1 MKALIKKELKLG
13 ISPACYISLLFA
25 LFFFIPAYPLI
36 VVFFFPSTMITNIYI
51 SSIGYNNDLEF
62 SLMLPI
68 RKKDYVLSKIFS
80 MLFLQFIFL
89 LLSIPFMCL
98 RTFLLNGV
106 YPSTPGFTSPF
117 IIYGTYL
124 VGCAVY
130 SFTLFGTYF
139 KTYPKRNLAATI
151 SIFAELIIDMFLGV
165 AMFYIPNFG
174 QQLEN
179 NYIMGLIYLLISIL
193 VFIVLVYLTYLVS
206 YKNLEKK
213 NP

>member
-1 MKALIKKELKLG
+1 MKALFKKELKLG
-13 ISPACYISLLFA
+13 INPACYISLLFV
-25 LFFFIPAYPLI
+25 LFIFIPAYPLI
-36 VVFFFPSTMITNIYI
+36 MAFFFPSTMITNIYI

-80 MLFLQFIFL
+80 MLFLQFVFL
-89 LLSIPFMCL
+89 ILSIPFMCL
-98 RTFLLNGV
+98 RMFYLNSI
-106 YPSTPGFTSPF
+106 YPATPGFTSPF
-117 IIYGTYL
+117 VIYGSYL
-124 VGCAVY
+124 VGCAIY
-130 SFTLFGTYF
+130 DLALFGIYL

-151 SIFAELIIDMFLGV
+151 SIFAELLIDLFLGV
-165 AMFYIPNFG
+165 ALFYIPRVG
-174 QQLEN
+174 EQLEN

>member
-98 RTFLLNGV
+98 RMFLLNGI

-117 IIYGTYL
+117 IIY
-124 VGCAVY
+124 
-130 SFTLFGTYF
+130 GTYF

-151 SIFAELIIDMFLGV
+151 SIFAELIIDMFLGL